1 MKTEKDSYRLLIE
14 HLPDAF
20 AYHQIILDDQGF
32 PVNYIFLEINKA
44 FEEMTGLKRQ
54 DVIGSKV
61 TEVLPGIEKADFD
74 WIGTYGKVALSGEQ
88 IRFESFF
95 ETFGRWYD
103 ISAYSDKQGYFA
115 VAFRD
120 ISKSK
125 ETEQSLLE
133 SEEQHRRL
141 FETMAQGVV
150 YQAAD
155 GTIISANPAAE
166 EILGLSLD
174 QMQGKTSL
182 DPGWQSIREDGSV
195 FPGEDHAAMVA
206 LRTGKKVGPL
216 IMGVYHP
223 QKQEHVWLSINATPL
238 FKPGETKPF
247 QVYATFDNITERK
260 KAEEAL
266 LREKREKELIINN
279 LAEQVTFLDL
289 NMNIIWTNS
298 DAIVGRHLKH
308 DNSLGEKCYKAY
320 HQLSEP
326 CPDCPIIDVFES
338 GITRRGVYRSPD
350 GSYWQMTGVA
360 VYDDSGEMVGVLDTA
375 LDISELKAAEL
386 ENFKLQNDLE
396 QRVIERTAQLEASN
410 RELDAFAYS
419 VSHDLRAPLRAMG
432 GFSEILQSD
441 YSAKLDNQAK
451 HYLDRIQKAAE
462 RMGELI
468 DDLLILSRVT
478 RVNLQYEQVNISEM
492 AAEIIAELQGVEPER
507 SVSVEITAGMTA
519 RGDKNL
525 LHLALENLLGN
536 AWKFSS
542 GNNQAQIEVG
552 CAIDENNTFYIA
564 DNGAGFDMAYADKLY
579 VPFQRL
585 HGTGDFPGTGIGL
598 SIVYRII
605 TRHGG
610 KLWAEGVVGSGA
622 SFFFTLP

>member
-1 MKTEKDSYRLLIE
+1 MNPEKDCYRLLIE
-14 HLPDAF
+14 NLPDAF
-20 AYHQIILDDQGF
+20 AYHQIILDDQGI
-32 PVNYIFLEINKA
+32 PVDYIFLEINKA

-54 DVIGSKV
+54 EVISKKV
-61 TEVLPGIEKADFD
+61 TEILPGIEKAEFD

-88 IRFESFF
+88 IRFESFY
-95 ETFGRWYD
+95 EKLGRWYD
-103 ISAYSDKQGYFA
+103 VSAYSDKPGYFA

-120 ISKSK
+120 VSKGK
-125 ETEQSLLE
+125 ETEQALLE
-133 SEEQHRRL
+133 SEEKHRRL

-182 DPGWQSIREDGSV
+182 DPGWRSIREDGSV
-195 FPGEDHAAMVA
+195 FPGEEHAAMVA

-247 QVYATFDNITERK
+247 QAYATFDNITERK
-260 KAEEAL
+260 KAEEDL
-266 LREKREKELIINN
+266 LREKREKELIVNN

-289 NMNIIWTNS
+289 DMNIIWTNS
-298 DAIVGRHLKH
+298 KDIVDKDL
-308 DNSLGEKCYKAY
+308 NSGNYLGEKCYKAY
-320 HQLSEP
+320 HQLNAP
-326 CPDCPIIDVFES
+326 CPHCPIIDVFKS
-338 GITRRGVYRSPD
+338 GIGCNGWYRSPD
-350 GSYWQMTGVA
+350 GRYWQMTGVP
-360 VYDDSGEMVGVLDTA
+360 VYDDSKKMVGVLDTA

-386 ENFKLQNDLE
+386 ENIKLQNDLE

-441 YSAKLDNQAK
+441 YSAKLDDQGK
-451 HYLDRIQKAAE
+451 HYLDRIQKASN

-468 DDLLILSRVT
+468 DNLLILSRVT
-478 RVNLQYEQVNISEM
+478 RVDLQYRKISISEI
-492 AAEIIAELQGVEPER
+492 ATEIIAELRAAEPKR
-507 SVSVEITAGMTA
+507 SVSVEIAAGLTA

-542 GNNQAQIEVG
+542 GNSQARIEVG
-552 CAIDENNTFYIA
+552 CAIDEYNTFYVA
-564 DNGAGFDMAYADKLY
+564 DNGAGFDMTYADKLY

-585 HGTGDFPGTGIGL
+585 HGAGEFPGTGIGL

-610 KLWAEGVVGSGA
+610 KVWAESEVGNGA

>member
-1 MKTEKDSYRLLIE
+1 MKSEKDSYRLLIE

-20 AYHQIILDDQGF
+20 AYHQIILDAQGI
-32 PVNYIFLEINKA
+32 PVDYIFLEINKA

-54 DVIGSKV
+54 EIIGKKV
-61 TEVLPGIEKADFD
+61 SEVLPGIDKADFN

-103 ISAYSDKQGYFA
+103 VRAYSDKAGYFA

-125 ETEQSLLE
+125 ETEQALLE
-133 SEEQHRRL
+133 SEEKHRRL

-223 QKQEHVWLSINATPL
+223 KKQEHVWLSINATPL

-247 QVYATFDNITERK
+247 QAYATFDNITERK
-260 KAEEAL
+260 KADEAL

-289 NMNIIWTNS
+289 DMNIIWTNS
-298 DAIVGRHLKH
+298 KDIVDQNLNP
-308 DNSLGEKCYKAY
+308 DNYLGEKCYKAY

-326 CPDCPIIDVFES
+326 CPHCPIIDVFKS
-338 GITRRGVYRSPD
+338 GIGCSGGYRSPD
-350 GSYWQMTGVA
+350 GRYWQMTGIPV
-360 VYDDSGEMVGVLDTA
+360 VDDSGEMVGVLDTA

-386 ENFKLQNDLE
+386 ENIKLQNDLE

-441 YSAKLDNQAK
+441 YGAKLDDQGK

-478 RVNLQYEQVNISEM
+478 RVDLQYGQVNISEM
-492 AAEIIAELQGVEPER
+492 TAEIIAELQAAEPER
-507 SVSVEITAGMTA
+507 SVFVEIAAGMTA
-519 RGDKNL
+519 RGDRNL

-542 GNNQAQIEVG
+542 GNSQARIEVG
-552 CAIDENNTFYIA
+552 CAIEEKNTFYVA
-564 DNGAGFDMAYADKLY
+564 DNGAGFDMNYADKLY

-585 HGTGDFPGTGIGL
+585 HGTGEFPGTGIGL

-610 KLWAEGVVGSGA
+610 KIWAESEVGNGA
-622 SFFFTLP
+622 SFFFTIP